1 MMKREFRIY
10 GLGLL
15 SVLMLSSC
23 ITTTKT
29 ARTATTSASI
39 KNATVADLR
48 VTDNRVTYTMS
59 PSKAIQRAGL
69 NNVKQ
74 AAIQEA
80 LTKNG
85 NADVM
90 VEPEFVI
97 EKERTLFGSH
107 ISSITVTGRPAY
119 YQKFRTLPDSVW
131 HKPGFYGQPDVVR
144 VCSCNGDDCEDCGD
158 FAPKRG
164 GIAGLVGKLS
174 GKNKSQTKIERED
187 TGWRRSG
194 FGGHLTAIG
203 GNQKWKV
210 NEHQSYNQG
219 RWFDVVEDN
228 SGDPYIGGLLT
239 LGYNV
244 SSHFFLG
251 AGSGVMYGEYK
262 DFLNV
267 PIFADIRYNFS
278 GHKVST
284 LFFDYK
290 IGGNVI
296 ANKSDYKGG
305 VFLGLALGYDFGH
318 FEISAQYLYTQVDTK
333 DKIRTGY
340 DDYSYSAKW
349 NLYHMGIC
357 LGIAF

>member
-1 MMKREFRIY
+1 MKHIISY
-10 GLGLL
+10 MALSAVLL
-15 SVLMLSSC
+15 LSSC

-29 ARTATTSASI
+29 ARTAMTSASI

-48 VTDNRVTYTMS
+48 VSDQRVVYAMS

-69 NNVKQ
+69 SNVKQ

-80 LTKNG
+80 LIKYG

-97 EKERTLFGSH
+97 EQERTLFGSR

-119 YQKFRTLPDSVW
+119 YQNFRTLPDSVW
-131 HKPGFYGQPDVVR
+131 HKPGFYGQPDVVK
-144 VCSCNGDDCEDCGD
+144 VCSCDGDDFDG
-158 FAPKRG
+158 FGHKRG

-174 GKNKSQTKIERED
+174 GKKNNQTKSESED

-194 FGGHLTAIG
+194 FGGYLTAIG
-203 GNQKWKV
+203 GQQKWKV
-210 NEHQSYNQG
+210 RDHESFNRG
-219 RWFDVVEDN
+219 TWFDVVQDN
-228 SGDPYIGGLLT
+228 DDPYYGGLLT

-244 SSHFFLG
+244 TPHIFLG
-251 AGSGVMYGEYK
+251 AGSGVLYGKIK
-262 DFLNV
+262 DFCNV
-267 PIFADIRYNFS
+267 PIFADFRYNFS
-278 GHKVST
+278 GYKVST

-305 VFLGLALGYDFGH
+305 VFLGFALGYDFGH
-318 FEISAQYLYTQVDTK
+318 FEIAAQYLYTQVDTK
-333 DKIRTGY
+333 DKIRTGF

-349 NLYHMGIC
+349 NLYHMGVS

>member
-1 MMKREFRIY
+1 MRQQIKCFMA
-10 GLGLL
+10 LSAVLL
-15 SVLMLSSC
+15 LMSC
-23 ITTTKT
+23 VTTTKT

-48 VTDNRVTYTMS
+48 VSDQRVVYTMS

-69 NNVKQ
+69 GNVKQ

-80 LTKNG
+80 LTKHG

-97 EKERTLFGSH
+97 EQERSLFGSK

-119 YQKFRTLPDSVW
+119 YQNFRTLPDSVW
-131 HKPGFYGQPDVVR
+131 HKPGFYGQPDVVK
-144 VCSCNGDDCEDCGD
+144 VCSCNGDNFDD
-158 FAPKRG
+158 FGHKRG
-164 GIAGLVGKLS
+164 GIAGLLGLGKEKKQRDES
-174 GKNKSQTKIERED
+174 EY

-219 RWFDVVEDN
+219 RWGDVVED
-228 SGDPYIGGLLT
+228 SRGDAYLGGLLT

-262 DFLNV
+262 DFLSV
-267 PIFADIRYNFS
+267 PVFADIRYNFS

-305 VFLGLALGYDFGH
+305 VFLGFALGYDFGH
-318 FEISAQYLYTQVDTK
+318 FEIAAQYLYTQVDTK
-333 DKIRTGY
+333 NKIRTGF

-349 NLYHMGIC
+349 NLFHMGVS
-357 LGIAF
+357 LGVAF

>member
-97 EKERTLFGSH
+97 EKVRTLFGSH

-119 YQKFRTLPDSVW
+119 YQNFRTLPDSVW
-131 HKPGFYGQPDVVR
+131 HKPGFYGQPDVVK
-144 VCSCNGDDCEDCGD
+144 VCSCNGDDCDDCGD

-164 GIAGLVGKLS
+164 GLKGLADKLT
-174 GKNKSQTKIERED
+174 GKNKKKAERED
-187 TGWRRSG
+187 TGWLRSG
-194 FGGHLTAIG
+194 MGAQLDFMGGYMNMAYSSGPGSLE
-203 GNQKWKV
+203 KD
-210 NEHQSYNQG
+210 YNNA
-219 RWFDVVEDN
+219 FA
-228 SGDPYIGGLLT
+228 GGLLT
-239 LGYNV
+239 VGVNLT
-244 SSHFFLG
+244 SHWFVG
-251 AGSGVMYGEYK
+251 VGSGFYW
-262 DFLNV
+262 DFDIDNGNI
-267 PIFADIRYNFS
+267 PIFGDIRFNFS
-278 GHKVST
+278 GKKRRT
-284 LFFDYK
+284 WFMDYK
-290 IGGNVI
+290 IGGTLITND
-296 ANKSDYKGG
+296 SESRGG
-305 VFLGLALGYDFGH
+305 IFLAPCFGYDFGG
-318 FEISAQYLYTQVDTK
+318 FEVGMQFMYNQIQYKDPISVYGVSS
-333 DKIRTGY
+333 RP
-340 DDYSYSAKW
+340 KW
-349 NLYHMGIC
+349 DASHIGLR
-357 LGIAF
+357 LGISL

>member
-97 EKERTLFGSH
+97 EKVRTLFGSH

-119 YQKFRTLPDSVW
+119 YQNFRTLPDSVW
-131 HKPGFYGQPDVVR
+131 HKPGFYGQPDVVK
-144 VCSCNGDDCEDCGD
+144 VCSCNGDDCDD
-158 FAPKRG
+158 FGPKRS
-164 GIAGLVGKLS
+164 GIAGLLGIGKE
-174 GKNKSQTKIERED
+174 KKQRDEF

-194 FGGHLTAIG
+194 FGGYLTAIG
-203 GNQKWKV
+203 AKQTWKV
-210 NEHQSYNQG
+210 DEHKSYNQG
-219 RWFDVVEDN
+219 RWFDVVQDTR
-228 SGDPYIGGLLT
+228 GDAYVGGLLT
-239 LGYNV
+239 LGYNITP
-244 SSHFFLG
+244 HFFLG
-251 AGSGVMYGEYK
+251 AGSGVLYGEYK
-262 DFLNV
+262 DILNV
-267 PIFADIRYNFS
+267 PVYGDIRYNFS
-278 GHKVST
+278 GYKRST
-284 LFFDYK
+284 LFIDYK
-290 IGGNVI
+290 LGGNII
-296 ANKSDYKGG
+296 AKDDDFKGG
-305 VFLGLALGYDFGH
+305 VFLGVALGYDFGH
-318 FEISAQYLYTQVDTK
+318 FEISAQYIYTKIETK
-333 DKIRTGY
+333 DLIRTGY

-349 NLYHMGIC
+349 NQSHIGVS